1 MNTKTKQFKLVQH
14 TTAALGAGLI
24 VGSALVYRFATGFS
38 DKQKKQGQ
46 DKSISQNN
54 PVDND
59 WFDHLNA
66 EEWQITTEDGLKL
79 AASFV
84 QNPASTGKVVI
95 LAHGLHHSH
104 QQVGVYARV
113 FYEQGYSL
121 LMPDARAHGKS
132 EGNVIGLGWLD
143 RQDYLQWIHE
153 VLKRQN
159 EDAQILLFGISMGAT
174 TVLAVSG
181 EDLPKNVVGI
191 IADSGYSN
199 VFAEGK
205 YRLRHKYHFP
215 AVPFVAIASTISK
228 VRDGYA
234 FQDGDIL
241 QQVQRNQL
249 PLLLIHGG
257 RDQTVPVKNVFE
269 LYHAANQP
277 KKLYVEPTADHI
289 ESIYV
294 NPAKYRRVVEK
305 FLNLVDRVQES
316 HPTA

>member
-1 MNTKTKQFKLVQH
+1 MNTKTKQFKLVES
-14 TTAALGAGLI
+14 TTVALSAGLLA
-24 VGSALVYRFATGFS
+24 GSALVYRFATGFS
-38 DKQKKQGQ
+38 DKQKEQGQ
-46 DKSISQNN
+46 AKSISQNN

-59 WFDHLNA
+59 WLAQLTVESWH
-66 EEWQITTEDGLKL
+66 ITSEDGLKL

-95 LAHGLHHSH
+95 LAHGLHHSR
-104 QQVGVYARV
+104 QQVSVYARL

-121 LMPDARAHGKS
+121 LMPDARAHGES

-153 VLKRQN
+153 VLHRQSS
-159 EDAQILLFGISMGAT
+159 EAQILLFGISMGAT

-181 EDLPKNVVGI
+181 EDLHKNVVGI

-241 QQVQRNQL
+241 KQVQRNQL

-257 RDQTVPVKNVFE
+257 RDRTVPVKNVFE

-277 KKLYVEPTADHI
+277 KKLYIEPTADHI
-289 ESIYV
+289 QSIYV
-294 NPAKYRRVVEK
+294 NPGKYARVVNK
-305 FLNLVDRVQES
+305 FLELVDRVQTERQ
-316 HPTA
+316 AR